1 MENFDCLVVGAG
13 VSGLVA
19 AEHMARNGRRV
30 RVLEAAPHVGGC
42 VRSWRPQGQYWQELG
57 AHTAYN
63 SYAPLLEVLAA
74 RGRLQDL
81 LLRNKAGYRFRLASG
96 RLQSPLARIHFLE
109 ALVALPF
116 GLGRPKTGQTVAQWF
131 GRLLGRHNYRQVLAP
146 AFAAVLSQ
154 PADNFPAEWLFR
166 RKPRMQSAPR
176 KFSFSGGLQGLLE
189 ALLEAAPFELQTGVS
204 VQGVRRVAEGFIVQT
219 DEAELACRQ
228 LIVATPV
235 DTAAQLLADAYPEA
249 ARILRGFPMS
259 SSEALGVVV
268 MAERVAALPRIA
280 GLIGTEGDFW
290 SVVTRDPV
298 PDPSWRGF
306 TFHFR
311 AGALNRAEKLARAA
325 HVLGVSVTD
334 FLHVAEVTNRLP
346 APGVDHPRRVL
357 ELDAL
362 LVHEPVALVGNYL
375 NGLSIGDCAERAVAE
390 AQRLR
395 GER

>member
-1 MENFDCLVVGAG
+1 MDDFDCLVIGAG
-13 VSGLVA
+13 ASGLIA
-19 AEHMARNGRRV
+19 AEHMGRDGRRV
-30 RVLEAAPHVGGC
+30 RVLEAASRVGGC
-42 VRSWRPQGQYWQELG
+42 VHSWRPQGPYWLELG

-74 RGRLQDL
+74 RGRLQEL
-81 LLRNKAGYRFRLASG
+81 LLRDKVGYRFRLANG
-96 RLQSPLARIHFLE
+96 RLQSPLARIRFLE
-109 ALVALPF
+109 ALVSLPF

-131 GRLLGRHNYRQVLAP
+131 GRLLGRRNYRQVLAP

-166 RKPRMQSAPR
+166 RKPRMQAAPR
-176 KFSFSGGLQGLLE
+176 KFSFPGGLQGLLE
-189 ALLEAAPFELQTGVS
+189 ALVEDAPFELQTGLS
-204 VQGVRRVAEGFIVQT
+204 VQAIRRAAGGFVVQT
-219 DEAELACRQ
+219 DAAELACRQ
-228 LIVATPV
+228 LVIATPV
-235 DTAAQLLADAYPEA
+235 DAAACLLAHVYPDI

-268 MAERVAALPRIA
+268 RAERVSALPRVA

-298 PDPSWRGF
+298 QDASWRGF

-311 AGALNRAEKLARAA
+311 AGVLDHEEKLARAA
-325 HVLGVSVTD
+325 AVLGVSTAD

-362 LVHEPVALVGNYL
+362 LAHEPVALVGNYL
-375 NGLSIGDCAERAVAE
+375 NGLSIGDCAERAVTE
-390 AQRLR
+390 TQRLR
-395 GER
+395 GEQ